1 MGTRGTWHRQRPRRV
16 VLLLAL
22 LSAALLAAAP
32 AGCGDSGGAGSS
44 APPEPQASPMTLKV
58 MEFNIEYGGTQVSFA
73 KVVEAVEKA
82 QPDVIGLEEAETN
95 TGRLAKAAGYP
106 YWSNATQVIS
116 RFPILEPPDA
126 KGNYVFVQVQ
136 PGYGVALANVHLPS
150 DDPGPQAIRRG
161 ASVEKVLAAENE
173 VRLPYIQTELEVLP
187 PLAEQ
192 GIPTFLIGDFN
203 APSWRDYTEEV
214 VGTRDYMKYVV
225 EWPVSKAVEAAGF
238 TDSWRAVYPDPLKS
252 LGLTW
257 WAARPRVDGWNPGP
271 NSPQDRIDFIYSAG
285 PAKATA
291 AQLAGEEGG
300 PEVTFAVDPWPTDHR
315 GVMTTFEVTPGP
327 LPVMVAVS
335 PQVATVADPVT
346 ATYKAAEGGAKTLA
360 VVRAGGTPA
369 DALESP
375 AVAPGAE
382 SSGSL
387 ELATQALGPGDYE
400 VLLVGAGDEVQARA
414 PLWIQKPGAKP
425 ILTTDSTAYGSA
437 EPIIVTWKNAPANRW
452 DWIGVYEKGA
462 DDPNVDSYLIWQY
475 TGGAGSGTSA
485 GTVSGTLTMDKST
498 VEGEP
503 WPLPTGDYVL
513 YYLLADGYEWV
524 AKTEFRVK

>member
-1 MGTRGTWHRQRPRRV
+1 MGTRGSTGQDFHPTLV
-16 VLLLAL
+16 LVLAFLALLLAP
-22 LSAALLAAAP
+22 ALAA
-32 AGCGDSGGAGSS
+32 CGDSGGTSLAT
-44 APPEPQASPMTLKV
+44 PEPSASPMTLKV
-58 MEFNIEYGGTQVSFA
+58 MEFNVEYGGTQVSFA
-73 KVVEAVEKA
+73 KVVEAVKKA

-116 RFPILEPPDA
+116 RFPILEPPEA
-126 KGNYVFVQVQ
+126 RGNYVYVLVR
-136 PGYGVALANVHLPS
+136 PGECVALANVHLPS

-161 ASVEKVLAAENE
+161 APVEQVVATENQA
-173 VRLPYIQTELEVLP
+173 RLPYIQTELEVLP
-187 PLAEQ
+187 PLAAQ
-192 GIPTFLIGDFN
+192 GIPTFLVGDFN
-203 APSWRDYTEEV
+203 APSWRDYTAEV
-214 VGTRDYMKYVV
+214 VGTRDYVEYVV
-225 EWPVSKAVEAAGF
+225 DWPVSKAVEAAGF
-238 TDSWRAVYPDPLKS
+238 TDSWRAVYPDPLES

-271 NSPQDRIDFIYSAG
+271 NAPQDRIDFVYSAG

-291 AQLAGEEGG
+291 AELAGEQGG

-315 GVMTTFEVTPGP
+315 GVMATFEVTPGP

-335 PQVATVADPVT
+335 PQVATVGQTVT
-346 ATYKAAEGGAKTLA
+346 ASYKASAGGATAVA
-360 VVRAGGTPA
+360 VVRAGGEPA

-375 AVAPGAE
+375 AVAAGAE
-382 SSGSL
+382 ASGAV
-387 ELATQALGPGDYE
+387 EIATQALRPGDYE

-414 PLWIQKPGAKP
+414 PLWVQKPGAKP
-425 ILTTDSTAYGSA
+425 ILTTDSTAYGSG
-437 EPIIVTWKNAPANRW
+437 EPIVVTWKNAPANRW
-452 DWIGVYEKGA
+452 DWIGVYKAGA
-462 DDPNVDSYLIWQY
+462 ADPNVDYYLVWQY

-485 GTVSGTLTMDKST
+485 GTVAGTLTMDKDT